1 MLVAIPS
8 TSNAIFFVASDDP
21 TICNTA
27 SDTAKVPVITG
38 ETKAKLVRL
47 PVAVPLNAG
56 AVIVLFVSVSEPA
69 RVAKSL
75 SERAVLNCAV
85 VPDSVLLER
94 LIVLLV
100 SVSEPARVAK
110 SLSERA
116 VLNCAVVP
124 VRVLLDRFRVLLVR
138 VSEPARVERVPVVG
152 SVRVVVAVAVSVV
165 ENAPSVVKSPASA
178 SEPTV
183 VVTAV
188 PPLLMTNALLA
199 NPDKVGKRANPAV
212 TASNSDRITDDDPV
226 DPVAGAP
233 AWL

>member
-100 SVSEPARVAK
+100 SVSEPARV
-110 SLSERA
+110 
-116 VLNCAVVP
+116 
-124 VRVLLDRFRVLLVR
+124 
-138 VSEPARVERVPVVG
+138 ERVPVVG

-165 ENAPSVVKSPASA
+165 KNAPSVVKSPASA